1 MQWFNRIN
9 QEIMEVSVLNINGQ
23 ETGRKVQLND
33 AIFGIEPNDHVLY
46 LDVKQY
52 LANQR
57 QGTAKSKERSEVSGS
72 TRKLGRQ
79 KGGGGARR
87 GDINSPVL
95 VGGGRVF
102 GPKPRNYS
110 FKLNK
115 KVKALAR
122 KSALS
127 YKAQESAIV
136 VVEDFTMEAPKTK
149 DFVNITKNLKVE
161 GKKLLLLLPEVNK
174 NVFLSS
180 RNLQRSNVM
189 TATQLNA
196 YKVLNA
202 DVLVITENSLKAI
215 DSILTK

>member
-1 MQWFNRIN
+1 MELSVFNIKG
-9 QEIMEVSVLNINGQ
+9 ED
-23 ETGRKVQLND
+23 TGRKVTLND
-33 AIFGIEPNDHVLY
+33 AIFGIEPNDHAIY

-57 QGTAKSKERSEVSGS
+57 QGTHKSKERSEVSGS
-72 TRKLGRQ
+72 TRKLIRQ

-102 GPKPRNYS
+102 GPKPRDYE

-115 KVKALAR
+115 KVKSLAR

-127 YKAQESAIV
+127 YKAKNNAIV

-149 DFVNITKNLKVE
+149 EFITIAKNLLMV
-161 GKKLLLLLPEVNK
+161 LPEK
-174 NVFLSS
+174 NNLVYLSA
-180 RNLQRSNVM
+180 RNLEKASVI
-189 TATQLNA
+189 TASELNTYA
-196 YKVLNA
+196 VLNA
-202 DVLVITENSLKAI
+202 VNLVLTESSVAVVEQNFKA
-215 DSILTK
+215 

>member
-1 MQWFNRIN
+1 
-9 QEIMEVSVLNINGQ
+9 MEVSVLDIKGQ
-23 ETGRKVQLND
+23 ETGRKVALND
-33 AIFGIEPNDHVLY
+33 AVFGIEPNDHVLY

-57 QGTAKSKERSEVSGS
+57 QGTAKSKERSEMSGS

-102 GPKPRNYS
+102 GPKPRDYR

-115 KVKALAR
+115 KVKILAR

-127 YKAQESAIV
+127 YKAQENSIV
-136 VVEDFTMEAPKTK
+136 MLEDFTFEAPKTK
-149 DFVNITKNLKVE
+149 EFVNVAKNLKVD
-161 GKKLLLLLPEVNK
+161 GRKMLMVLPEVNK
-174 NVFLSS
+174 NVYLSA
-180 RNLQRSNVM
+180 RNLQRTEIM
-189 TATQLNA
+189 TASALNT

-202 DVLVITENSLKAI
+202 DVLVVTENSLKAI
-215 DSILTK
+215 DGILNK

>member
-1 MQWFNRIN
+1 M
-9 QEIMEVSVLNINGQ
+9 EISVLNIKG
-23 ETGRKVQLND
+23 EDTGRKVTLNES
-33 AIFGIEPNDHVLY
+33 IFGIEPNDHVLY

-57 QGTAKSKERSEVSGS
+57 QGTAKSKERSEHTGS

-102 GPKPRNYS
+102 GPKPRDYH

-115 KVKALAR
+115 KVKSLAR

-127 YKAQESAIV
+127 YKAQENAIV
-136 VVEDFTMEAPKTK
+136 VVEDFNFEAPKTK
-149 DFVNITKNLKVE
+149 EFINVAKNLKVD
-161 GKKLLLLLPEVNK
+161 GRKMLMVLPEVNK
-174 NVFLSS
+174 NVYLSA
-180 RNLQRSNVM
+180 RNLQRTEIM
-189 TATQLNA
+189 TASALNA

-202 DVLVITENSLKAI
+202 DVLVVTENSLKTI
-215 DSILTK
+215 DGILNK